1 MRQFPT
7 AFALSFLALCLL
19 GPRDALAGAWRET
32 PVTIKAHDGVVL
44 AGSVLSPEGRA
55 DAPGVVILAG
65 SGGNGRDGRI
75 QGFPAYRVIA
85 ERLAVDGV
93 AVMITDRR
101 GVGGSGGRWRGETIE
116 GRAQDAVLMLRRL
129 AQDPAVDPR
138 RIGVLG
144 HSQGG
149 WVATEAAAQAPD
161 AVAFVVLMAGPGQSV
176 LDQVV
181 TDQTNQWRLAGRSRA
196 GVAVNGLVLRAGLS
210 TVRLL
215 PTRCGIAALET
226 LCGVIHYS
234 PAAALP
240 TVRAPVLALFGAR
253 DSLVPSRPN
262 AGLLS
267 RGLREADLTVRTFD
281 EANHQFWKAGTGATA
296 EYPALTPG
304 YVPGFLDTISDWVLA
319 PPPRGEEKRRLVS
332 APDPSDRH
340 PEERD

>member
-7 AFALSFLALCLL
+7 VFILSLFALCLL
-19 GPRDALAGAWRET
+19 CPRDALAGAWRET

-44 AGSVLSPEGRA
+44 AGSVLSPEGRT

-65 SGGNGRDGRI
+65 SGGNGRDGTMY
-75 QGFPAYRVIA
+75 GFPAYRVIA
-85 ERLAVDGV
+85 ERLAADGV

-116 GRAQDAVLMLRRL
+116 GRAQDAVLMARRL

-149 WVATEAAAQAPD
+149 WVAIEAAAQAPD
-161 AVAFVVLMAGPGQSV
+161 TLAFVVLMAGPGQSV

-181 TDQTNQWRLAGRSRA
+181 TDQTDQWRLAGRS
-196 GVAVNGLVLRAGLS
+196 GTSVAFNGLVLRAGLAG
-210 TVRLL
+210 VRLL

-234 PAAALP
+234 PAAVLP
-240 TVRAPVLALFGAR
+240 TVRVPVLALFGAR
-253 DSLVPSRPN
+253 DSLVPPRPN
-262 AGLLS
+262 VGLLS
-267 RGLREADLTVRTFD
+267 RGLRNTDLTIRMFD
-281 EANHQFWKAGTGATA
+281 EANHQFWKAKTGASA
-296 EYPALTPG
+296 EYASLTPG
-304 YVPGFLDTISDWVLA
+304 YVPGFLDAVSAWVLA
-319 PPPRGEEKRRLVS
+319 TPALSRS
-332 APDPSDRH
+332 
-340 PEERD
+340 